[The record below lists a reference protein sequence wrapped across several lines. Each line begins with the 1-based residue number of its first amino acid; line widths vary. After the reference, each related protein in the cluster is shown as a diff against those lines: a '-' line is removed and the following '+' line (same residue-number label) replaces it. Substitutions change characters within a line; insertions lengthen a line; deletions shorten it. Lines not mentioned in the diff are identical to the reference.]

1 LLRPLFSAGDQ
12 SGAQSPAQGRSDEAP
27 DAIFHTETNLA
38 LVSFQVVTTR
48 NRFVEDLRA
57 AEIELLEDGVPQ
69 KVALFEGGRLSGM
82 EVHVMFDC
90 SGSMWS
96 SKWSKGVFDPR
107 VFDANL
113 LDEFP
118 NVRIGIWGFTGSGLG
133 YFTTPTRDP
142 VKLGDAISGLSGMP
156 PGSTP
161 LYSSLVSV
169 ARRFEASPGESARL
183 IVVISDGRPYADEAT
198 QADAASAARS
208 AGIPIYSVLVG
219 LLRYPDAQQFSF
231 ERLGSLTGGRAFE
244 FTREPPDDLLGAVL
258 KRLAGQ
264 IRYRYTAG
272 YYPAS
277 TGESGVHKVQVVLK
291 SSRRGTVVG
300 GVKSVQH

>member
-1 LLRPLFSAGDQ
+1 MRWLLWNVDWSLRNSRIHCSSGASLQATGLAHEMHGRRQLPQSGLVHCRLSWQPSPCHGRLLRAHRPPGVVTAAARQDPSDSVTFKSETRAVQINVSVEDARRRQMKHGVLVPVLLRPLFSAGDQ

-156 PGSTP
+156 PGDRKST
-161 LYSSLVSV
+161 
-169 ARRFEASPGESARL
+169 RL
-183 IVVISDGRPYADEAT
+183 
-198 QADAASAARS
+198 
-208 AGIPIYSVLVG
+208 
-219 LLRYPDAQQFSF
+219 
-231 ERLGSLTGGRAFE
+231 
-244 FTREPPDDLLGAVL
+244 
-258 KRLAGQ
+258 
-264 IRYRYTAG
+264 
-272 YYPAS
+272 
-277 TGESGVHKVQVVLK
+277 
-291 SSRRGTVVG
+291 
-300 GVKSVQH
+300 